1 MKNFPVKHLTVKIN
15 DKNRR
20 FDRASALHKLILLLF
35 SRLLEIDR
43 STVET
48 TFSRLVSTVNC
59 FKKLFSNGG
68 RKLKNEREETRCKHT
83 A

>member
-1 MKNFPVKHLTVKIN
+1 MTNFPVKHLTVKIN

-20 FDRASALHKLILLLF
+20 FDRASALHKLILLF

-48 TFSRLVSTVNC
+48 RFSRLISTLNR
-59 FKKLFSNGG
+59 FKKLSSNGG
-68 RKLKNEREETRCKHT
+68 GKLKNEREETRCKHT